1 MMTGSPLIRCLPDGR
16 TYVADH
22 AGKIYKFNSGAPL
35 MAGMWPTFACGNR
48 RTARQLT
55 YPAIIA
61 ALPPFYYEPFGGYAI
76 IQKMDSFG
84 RSVGQSHG
92 YYNSALGGSEYGYSA
107 SVWENTAIRT
117 PEYPT
122 AAGNAYKTFAHSVS
136 DRGDIVGYLTAIN
149 GSTGSA
155 IAWHDA
161 AYFSGSFYV
170 YLNAPGF
177 SQSYAT
183 DVNGAGTAIGY
194 GVSGSKVSV
203 LRWLKSGNAWNS
215 ATEIGAPI
223 FEGQA
228 YAYATTDQDRLVGK
242 AKFASFPSYFRA
254 FVTDFAPGAIVEN
267 NNIGTLGGNSSEACD
282 MKDESGAVGWA
293 HNSYGRKRAFYLQV
307 GATALQWFNEL
318 PPLPGVTPGASQP
331 YNSEA
336 FSVNRYGDVS
346 GYAQNSSGQDRAFQF
361 NPANGGSMID
371 LTATYAGS
379 SGWILQRAVAINDG
393 GILVGSGTF
402 GGVFSLWT
410 LYRQCQE

>member
-1 MMTGSPLIRCLPDGR
+1 VGPVIDQAGFIYASHFGLHVVFKIDPLNGTEKAASGNLVGKLCQTPSINQNGLLIIGTSGANYIYALKIGHPDLEQAWVITVDSLGNNLAMMTGSPLIRCLPDGR

-161 AYFSGSFYV
+161 AYFSGSYYV
-170 YLNAPGF
+170 YLN
-177 SQSYAT
+177 
-183 DVNGAGTAIGY
+183 I
-194 GVSGSKVSV
+194 
-203 LRWLKSGNAWNS
+203 
-215 ATEIGAPI
+215 
-223 FEGQA
+223 
-228 YAYATTDQDRLVGK
+228 
-242 AKFASFPSYFRA
+242 
-254 FVTDFAPGAIVEN
+254 
-267 NNIGTLGGNSSEACD
+267 
-282 MKDESGAVGWA
+282 
-293 HNSYGRKRAFYLQV
+293 
-307 GATALQWFNEL
+307 
-318 PPLPGVTPGASQP
+318 
-331 YNSEA
+331 
-336 FSVNRYGDVS
+336 
-346 GYAQNSSGQDRAFQF
+346 
-361 NPANGGSMID
+361 
-371 LTATYAGS
+371 
-379 SGWILQRAVAINDG
+379 
-393 GILVGSGTF
+393 
-402 GGVFSLWT
+402 
-410 LYRQCQE
+410 